1 MTALR
6 KLLRRPTGAALVT
19 IGLGLLFLALYAG
32 EAGELGIKELALE
45 LALFAILGL
54 LVARYFV
61 LAREQRNEA
70 RELGRTKAE
79 LERAYVD
86 RESALAA
93 SRTGVCL
100 FADGQARFWNP
111 AFLELLE
118 IEGHLPT
125 DWASF
130 LARIQTASTLG
141 DVFSF
146 DTAAGKRIRVRMSAL
161 GLG

>member
-6 KLLRRPTGAALVT
+6 KLIRRPTGAALVT
-19 IGLGLLFLALYAG
+19 IGLGLLFLGLYAG
-32 EAGELGIKELALE
+32 EASDLGIKEFSLE
-45 LALFAILGL
+45 LALFAVLGL
-54 LVARYFV
+54 LAARNFV
-61 LAREQRNEA
+61 LAREHRKEA

-118 IEGHLPT
+118 L
-125 DWASF
+125 
-130 LARIQTASTLG
+130 
-141 DVFSF
+141 
-146 DTAAGKRIRVRMSAL
+146 
-161 GLG
+161 

>member
-19 IGLGLLFLALYAG
+19 IGLGLLFLGLYAG
-32 EAGELGIKELALE
+32 EASEPGKKELALE

-70 RELGRTKAE
+70 RELRRTKAE

-118 IEGHLPT
+118 ICL
-125 DWASF
+125 
-130 LARIQTASTLG
+130 L
-141 DVFSF
+141 
-146 DTAAGKRIRVRMSAL
+146 
-161 GLG
+161 